1 MSSRLIPPKAGA
13 IFTIVSMMSWVSVV
27 SRQIGTAST
36 PPNSLKSSALPSITG
51 RAASGPM
58 SPRPST
64 AVPSVTTSTVLAF
77 QV

>member
-1 MSSRLIPPKAGA
+1 MALQAAMTLAASGA
-13 IFTIVSMMSWVSVV
+13 SMQM
-27 SRQIGTAST
+27 GKAST
-36 PPNSLKSSALPSITG
+36 PPNCLNSTALPSITG

-64 AVPSVTTSTVLAF
+64 AVPLDTTATILPL